1 MASKLKLTVGVCFV
15 TFVTLLYF
23 VTPGESQEG
32 EDVLKDQRGID
43 QAVCSQGEDKILT
56 VQYDF
61 MNGPVL
67 CGQDVPLGLFHSRPP
82 SVKYEHA
89 EKGSRYL
96 LAMVDPDAP
105 SAKNPQMKYWRHW
118 LVTFIS
124 GDDLQKGIR
133 SKDWGSTGFGN
144 ILTTYEPPT
153 PPPGSGR
160 HRYQFLLFLE
170 PPTHPIIL
178 TQEQQKH
185 RGKFDL
191 QAFLLEMKFE
201 TLVAATEF
209 VTENAGDRDEL

>member
-23 VTPGESQEG
+23 VTPG

-124 GDDLQKGIR
+124 GDDLQKGIQ

-144 ILTTYEPPT
+144 ILTSYADPT
-153 PPPGSGR
+153 PPGRSGP
-160 HRYQFLLFLE
+160 HRYQFFLYRLQ
-170 PPTHPIIL
+170 PGQDKTL
-178 TQEQQKH
+178 NSNG
-185 RGKFDL
+185 RGQFDL
-191 QAFLLEMKFE
+191 PAFAADLEGP
-201 TLVAATEF
+201 VAATEF
-209 VTENAGDRDEL
+209 TAENKE